1 MTTFYKGLEVKYK
14 DYIGFVD
21 FMCEQ
26 YITICLRQ
34 LDHRSR
40 DVCILIY
47 APQWEDVELMTGNRT
62 HNK

>member
-1 MTTFYKGLEVKYK
+1 MTTFYKGLEVKYN
-14 DYIGFVD
+14 DHVGFVD
-21 FMCEQ
+21 FMCDQ

-47 APQWEDVELMTGNRT
+47 SPHWKDVKLL
-62 HNK
+62 KQSDK